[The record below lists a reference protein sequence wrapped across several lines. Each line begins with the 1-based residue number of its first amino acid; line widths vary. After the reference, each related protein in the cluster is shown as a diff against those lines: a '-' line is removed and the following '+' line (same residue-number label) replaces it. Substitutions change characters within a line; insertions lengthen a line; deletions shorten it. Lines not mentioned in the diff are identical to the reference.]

1 MVSPAPVR
9 NQSKLTRIF
18 RTELEILT
26 FNHNSRNKETTT
38 YDCPIST
45 RVHRPCELFADC
57 EFALR
62 GSDSFRS
69 FDPSS
74 SRHMYTLGTYYY
86 SVCSCLTSSS
96 LMPDCSQPLGM
107 ESKRIP
113 DSAITASS
121 QLRQSH
127 SASRARLRMQPAG
140 WSAARKNKKQWLQ
153 IYLGAPYIISAIA
166 TQGLGRSK
174 SRGEWVTK
182 YKVSY
187 SEDGQK
193 WKIYKR
199 AGKTKV
205 L

>member
-1 MVSPAPVR
+1 
-9 NQSKLTRIF
+9 
-18 RTELEILT
+18 
-26 FNHNSRNKETTT
+26 
-38 YDCPIST
+38 
-45 RVHRPCELFADC
+45 
-57 EFALR
+57 
-62 GSDSFRS
+62 
-69 FDPSS
+69 
-74 SRHMYTLGTYYY
+74 
-86 SVCSCLTSSS
+86 
-96 LMPDCSQPLGM
+96 MPDCSQPLGM

-205 L
+205 LWKKLKASLKPWPNGLASRRKSTQVWKTRTYVRTCEGWTNGFANRLASRKTFHAYNWLLRFYNNRLIAINLCRLALGDQTVKKLASTCV